1 MLNRVAKKLN
11 TKQTSPQQILISNQN
26 IQNVKPKII
35 NVNIRFIIFEVKVF
49 VYQVQK
55 YKDSSIGH
63 KHILSNLSKNKSSPL
78 YDRNE
83 LIIVKLENLS
93 AIKAC
98 IMLSYNWGVGLL
110 GMTEYLI
117 VIGRMR
123 RVIIKLTQICPYHTA
138 IDVSSSTFQ
147 GNKSKCINQF
157 L

>member
-63 KHILSNLSKNKSSPL
+63 KHILSNLSKNKGNYIAVVPT
-78 YDRNE
+78 
-83 LIIVKLENLS
+83 
-93 AIKAC
+93 
-98 IMLSYNWGVGLL
+98 MHF
-110 GMTEYLI
+110 GMF
-117 VIGRMR
+117 M
-123 RVIIKLTQICPYHTA
+123 
-138 IDVSSSTFQ
+138 
-147 GNKSKCINQF
+147 QF
-157 L
+157 